1 MYTTRKRRL
10 IQETHESEND
20 NYKFIERKHLIK
32 LLYKTINKVKEL
44 SPGILN
50 RVIDE
55 YPVLSSIYT
64 IFQKFKEALFSKN
77 PETLNNWIKEVKLLK
92 ILDINSFI
100 NGIENDIE
108 GVENSIIYEYSNGL
122 AEGKVNKIKVI
133 KRIMYGR
140 CKFETLRNT
149 VLSLENS

>member
-32 LLYKTINKVKEL
+32 LLYKPINKVREL

-55 YPVLSSIYT
+55 YPVLSSI
-64 IFQKFKEALFSKN
+64 
-77 PETLNNWIKEVKLLK
+77 
-92 ILDINSFI
+92 
-100 NGIENDIE
+100 
-108 GVENSIIYEYSNGL
+108 
-122 AEGKVNKIKVI
+122 
-133 KRIMYGR
+133 
-140 CKFETLRNT
+140 
-149 VLSLENS
+149 

>member
-32 LLYKTINKVKEL
+32 LLCKTINKVKGL

>member
-20 NYKFIERKHLIK
+20 NYKFIERKNLIK
-32 LLYKTINKVKEL
+32 LLYKPINKVKEL

-77 PETLNNWIKEVKLLK
+77 PETLNNWIKEVKLLN